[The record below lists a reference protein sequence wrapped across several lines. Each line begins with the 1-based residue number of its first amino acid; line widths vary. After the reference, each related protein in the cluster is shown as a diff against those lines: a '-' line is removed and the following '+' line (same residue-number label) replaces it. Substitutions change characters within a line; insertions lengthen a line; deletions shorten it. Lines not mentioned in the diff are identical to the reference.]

1 MNHDEHSVF
10 EDEGAGY
17 LVSVSDIM
25 AGLLFIFIITLVA
38 FVIQYQDAADKKE
51 QERIELQ
58 EVEDRKEEERT
69 RLEQTVDQLTNNR
82 RIRKNLLSRIENHL
96 KARGVEVEVDQDRG
110 VLRLT
115 ERTVQFRS
123 NKSEL
128 DAGPRENLSVIAEV
142 LAELLPCYAGGGGG
156 EAGPACDTQ
165 VRGKLEAVF
174 IEGHTDNVPV
184 KGIADFN
191 WRLAAQRAIATY
203 LYLLEQQ
210 PSLGRLLNGDMR
222 NPEPLFSVS
231 GYADQRPLVSHNEPT
246 DEPLNRRIDMRF
258 IMTPPKETPEI
269 IRAIQDHGV
278 R

>member
-1 MNHDEHSVF
+1 VNHDDYSVF

-38 FVIQYQDAADKKE
+38 FVIQYQDAADKTE
-51 QERIELQ
+51 QEKIELQ
-58 EVEDRKEEERT
+58 EVEERKEEERT

-82 RIRKNLLSRIENHL
+82 RIRKHLLSRIEDHL

-115 ERTVQFRS
+115 EKTVQFRT

-128 DAGPRENLSVIAEV
+128 DAEPRQNLAVIAEV
-142 LAELLPCYAGGGGG
+142 LAELLPCYAGGGV
-156 EAGPACDTQ
+156 EAGPACDRQ

-174 IEGHTDNVPV
+174 VEGHTDNVPV
-184 KGIADFN
+184 RGIADFN

-203 LYLLEQQ
+203 QYLLEQE
-210 PSLGRLLNGDMR
+210 PSLGRLLNGDTR

-231 GYADQRPLVSHNEPT
+231 GYADQRPLIPHDEPT

-269 IRAIQDHGV
+269 IRAIQDRGV